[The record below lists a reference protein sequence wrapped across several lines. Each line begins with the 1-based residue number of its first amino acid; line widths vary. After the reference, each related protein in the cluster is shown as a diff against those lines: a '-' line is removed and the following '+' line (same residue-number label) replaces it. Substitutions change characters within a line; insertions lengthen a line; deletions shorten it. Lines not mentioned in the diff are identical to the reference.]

1 MQIASES
8 TVTGIAGKVGEMY
21 RARNSEQT
29 DFSAI
34 LSSVNSSISET
45 AKGSVKKTS
54 ISGTTNERT
63 TPEKNSTRAESRNA
77 DAKERNTEQ
86 PRSEDSKAS
95 VTRNERRSEGVK
107 TSGTEQKKNASDEK
121 DLRDVSACSEE
132 EVTEAVQEGT
142 GMTVGRSADSDPEIR
157 IAEISLQRSDISVN
171 ESVSVFESQL
181 ADITIAGVSEA
192 SGTAEEALVA
202 VDVQTET
209 DNSAEQ
215 VILPELYTAA
225 VEENEDGAE
234 PAESVSTK
242 AEPVSEFMAFLNASR
257 SANPLVKSVDQM
269 TPASA
274 VTASNGSP
282 VILHDNTQITAGTES
297 STELEE
303 SIAQTLQLNEEDKVS
318 DASSSETDVSSWSGR
333 AYAAADAATTVAT
346 AVATEAAADETLSD
360 TVLNRN
366 RMKLLNAEPKPD
378 VMNTATVAVMSEDA
392 LVEPDTL
399 ENSIGRMSFL
409 DGLKELN
416 RAAAATVRSDPGN
429 ISAASGMSG
438 SSPNVQ
444 SSLNPGM
451 NFAAQMQS
459 VVAGASAEISAARDS
474 VELEISGGSNTGGS
488 VGLASDKSLFS
499 EKLQELTE
507 IQKPVHMSRNYE
519 ENARQ
524 IAEKIN
530 IMLARNLKEAEMNLD
545 PTGLGKMKISLQM
558 SEEGVVRINMIVQ
571 QGETKDLVYESMN
584 RLREVMQ
591 QGGITLGESSVEH
604 QESWAQNSQN
614 GETSRANDQT
624 FGRINGSEHEDS
636 INVSVKVSDRAVD
649 YFA

>member
-34 LSSVNSSISET
+34 LNSVNSSISET

-54 ISGTTNERT
+54 ISGTTNGRT
-63 TPEKNSTRAESRNA
+63 APEKNSTRAESRNA

-95 VTRNERRSEGVK
+95 VTRNERRSEGLK

-121 DLRDVSACSEE
+121 DLRDVSECSEE

-181 ADITIAGVSEA
+181 ADITIAGVSET
-192 SGTAEEALVA
+192 SGTAEEALAA

-215 VILPELYTAA
+215 VIRPELYTAA

-242 AEPVSEFMAFLNASR
+242 AEPVSEFMAFLDASR

-274 VTASNGSP
+274 VTANNGSP
-282 VILHDNTQITAGTES
+282 VILQDNTQITAGTES

-303 SIAQTLQLNEEDKVS
+303 SIAQTLQLNEGDKVS
-318 DASSSETDVSSWSGR
+318 DVSSSETDVTSWSGR

-346 AVATEAAADETLSD
+346 AAAADETLSD

-438 SSPNVQ
+438 SSPNIQ
-444 SSLNPGM
+444 TALNPGM

-459 VVAGASAEISAARDS
+459 VVAGASAEISAAGDS

-499 EKLQELTE
+499 EKLQELAE
-507 IQKPVHMSRNYE
+507 IQKPVHMTRNYE

>member
-8 TVTGIAGKVGEMY
+8 TVTGSAGKVGEMY

-34 LSSVNSSISET
+34 LNSVNRSISET
-45 AKGSVKKTS
+45 ANGSVKKTS
-54 ISGTTNERT
+54 ISGTTNGRT
-63 TPEKNSTRAESRNA
+63 APEKNSTRAESRNA
-77 DAKERNTEQ
+77 DAKKRNTEQ

-107 TSGTEQKKNASDEK
+107 TSGTEQKKNASVEK
-121 DLRDVSACSEE
+121 DRRDVSESSVD

-192 SGTAEEALVA
+192 SGSAEEALAA

-209 DNSAEQ
+209 DNSAEP
-215 VILPELYTAA
+215 VIRPELYTAEA
-225 VEENEDGAE
+225 LENEADSE
-234 PAESVSTK
+234 Q
-242 AEPVSEFMAFLNASR
+242 AEPVSEFMAFLDASR

-269 TPASA
+269 TSASA
-274 VTASNGSP
+274 VTANNGSA
-282 VILHDNTQITAGTES
+282 VILQDNTQTTVATQS

-303 SIAQTLQLNEEDKVS
+303 SIAQTLQLNEGDQVS

-333 AYAAADAATTVAT
+333 AYAAADATTVA
-346 AVATEAAADETLSD
+346 ASAGETLSD
-360 TVLNRN
+360 PVLN

-392 LVEPDTL
+392 LVEPDTM
-399 ENSIGRMSFL
+399 ENSIGSMSFL

-429 ISAASGMSG
+429 ISAGSGMSG
-438 SSPNVQ
+438 SSPNIQ
-444 SSLNPGM
+444 TALNPGM

-459 VVAGASAEISAARDS
+459 VAAGTSAEISAARDS
-474 VELEISGGSNTGGS
+474 VEQEISGGSNTGGS

>member
-34 LSSVNSSISET
+34 LNSVNSSISET

-54 ISGTTNERT
+54 ISGTSSGRT
-63 TPEKNSTRAESRNA
+63 APEKNSTSAESRNA

-95 VTRNERRSEGVK
+95 VTRNERRSEGLK

-121 DLRDVSACSEE
+121 DLRDVSECSEE

-274 VTASNGSP
+274 VTANNGSP
-282 VILHDNTQITAGTES
+282 VILQGNTQITAGTES

-303 SIAQTLQLNEEDKVS
+303 SIAQTLQLNEVDKVS

-333 AYAAADAATTVAT
+333 AYAAADAATTVA
-346 AVATEAAADETLSD
+346 AAAGETLSD

-392 LVEPDTL
+392 MVEPDTL

-444 SSLNPGM
+444 TALNPGM

-459 VVAGASAEISAARDS
+459 VVTGASAEISSARDS

-507 IQKPVHMSRNYE
+507 IQKPVHMTRNYE

>member
-34 LSSVNSSISET
+34 LNSVNSSISET

-54 ISGTTNERT
+54 ISGTTNGRT
-63 TPEKNSTRAESRNA
+63 APEKNSTRAESRNA

-95 VTRNERRSEGVK
+95 VTRNERRSEGLK

-121 DLRDVSACSEE
+121 DLRDVSECSEE

-416 RAAAATVRSDPGN
+416 RADAATVRSDPGN
-429 ISAASGMSG
+429 ISAVSRMSG
-438 SSPNVQ
+438 GSLNVQ
-444 SSLNPGM
+444 TGINPGM

-459 VVAGASAEISAARDS
+459 SSAGASAEISSARDS
-474 VELEISGGSNTGGS
+474 VELEISGGSNSGGS

>member
-416 RAAAATVRSDPGN
+416 RADAATVRSDPGN
-429 ISAASGMSG
+429 ISAVSRMSG
-438 SSPNVQ
+438 GSLNVQ
-444 SSLNPGM
+444 TGINPGM

-459 VVAGASAEISAARDS
+459 SSAGASAEISSARDS
-474 VELEISGGSNTGGS
+474 VELEISGGSNSGGS

>member
-34 LSSVNSSISET
+34 LNSVNSSISET

-54 ISGTTNERT
+54 ISGTTNGRT
-63 TPEKNSTRAESRNA
+63 APEKNSTRAESRNA
-77 DAKERNTEQ
+77 DAKKRNTEQ

-121 DLRDVSACSEE
+121 DRRDVSESSVD

-192 SGTAEEALVA
+192 SGSAEEALAA

-209 DNSAEQ
+209 DNSAEP
-215 VILPELYTAA
+215 VIRPELYTAEA
-225 VEENEDGAE
+225 LENEADSE
-234 PAESVSTK
+234 Q
-242 AEPVSEFMAFLNASR
+242 AEPVSEFMAFLDASR

-269 TPASA
+269 TSASA
-274 VTASNGSP
+274 VTANNGSP
-282 VILHDNTQITAGTES
+282 VILQDNTQTTAATQS
-297 STELEE
+297 STELEG
-303 SIAQTLQLNEEDKVS
+303 SIAQTLQLNEGDQVS

-333 AYAAADAATTVAT
+333 AYAAADAATTVA
-346 AVATEAAADETLSD
+346 AAAGETLSD
-360 TVLNRN
+360 PVLNRN

-378 VMNTATVAVMSEDA
+378 VMNTSTVAVMSDDA
-392 LVEPDTL
+392 LVEPDTM

-429 ISAASGMSG
+429 ISAGSGVSG
-438 SSPNVQ
+438 SSPNIQ
-444 SSLNPGM
+444 TALNPGM

-459 VVAGASAEISAARDS
+459 VAAGASAEISAARDS
-474 VELEISGGSNTGGS
+474 VEQEISGGSNTGGS

>member
-34 LSSVNSSISET
+34 LNSVNSSISET

-54 ISGTTNERT
+54 ISGTSSGRT
-63 TPEKNSTRAESRNA
+63 APEKNSTSAESRNA

-95 VTRNERRSEGVK
+95 VTRNERRSEGLK

-121 DLRDVSACSEE
+121 DLRDVSECSEE

-234 PAESVSTK
+234 LAESVSTK

>member
-34 LSSVNSSISET
+34 LNSVNSSISET

-54 ISGTTNERT
+54 ISGTTNGRT
-63 TPEKNSTRAESRNA
+63 APEKNSTRAESPNA

-121 DLRDVSACSEE
+121 DRRDVSECSEE

-209 DNSAEQ
+209 DNSAEP
-215 VILPELYTAA
+215 VIRPELYTAA

-242 AEPVSEFMAFLNASR
+242 AEPVSEFMAFLDASR

-274 VTASNGSP
+274 VTSSNGSP

-346 AVATEAAADETLSD
+346 AAAADETLSD

-451 NFAAQMQS
+451 NFATQMQS
-459 VVAGASAEISAARDS
+459 VVAGASAEISSARDS

>member
-34 LSSVNSSISET
+34 LSSVNSSISKT
-45 AKGSVKKTS
+45 ANAGVKKTS
-54 ISGTTNERT
+54 ISGTLNGKTLSD
-63 TPEKNSTRAESRNA
+63 KNSTRADSRNA
-77 DAKERNTEQ
+77 DGRPGKTEK
-86 PRSEDSKAS
+86 PRSEDSKKAG
-95 VTRNERRSEGVK
+95 TRNEVLK
-107 TSGTEQKKNASDEK
+107 TSGTDQKKNASDKKNRCDDTE
-121 DLRDVSACSEE
+121 CSEAE
-132 EVTEAVQEGT
+132 GKEPMQEVT
-142 GMTVGRSADSDPEIR
+142 GMTVGKSVDSDPEIR
-157 IAEISLQRSDISVN
+157 IAEMSLQRSDTIVN
-171 ESVSVFESQL
+171 EQGSGFESQL
-181 ADITIAGVSEA
+181 ANIAGIGISDSA
-192 SGTAEEALVA
+192 DSAEEAELLA
-202 VDVQTET
+202 ET
-209 DNSAEQ
+209 ANSAEPIIQ
-215 VILPELYTAA
+215 PELYNA
-225 VEENEDGAE
+225 VAEENNEGSGTE
-234 PAESVSTK
+234 ESVSNSV
-242 AEPVSEFMAFLNASR
+242 EPASELMSFLEASR
-257 SANPLVKSVDQM
+257 SANPLVKGIDKM
-269 TPASA
+269 ASA
-274 VTASNGSP
+274 SSVIINNGSQM
-282 VILHDNTQITAGTES
+282 ILQDNTKTTAGAEY
-297 STELEE
+297 STEFEDP
-303 SIAQTLQLNEEDKVS
+303 IAQTEQIRAS
-318 DASSSETDVSSWSGR
+318 AGSSSETDASFWAGG
-333 AYAAADAATTVAT
+333 T
-346 AVATEAAADETLSD
+346 ASEVLSD
-360 TVLNRN
+360 TDLGRN
-366 RMKLLNAEPKPD
+366 RIKLLNAEPKPD

-416 RAAAATVRSDPGN
+416 RADAATVRSDPGN
-429 ISAASGMSG
+429 ISAVSRMSG
-438 SSPNVQ
+438 GSLNVQ
-444 SSLNPGM
+444 TGINPGM

-459 VVAGASAEISAARDS
+459 SSAGASAEISSARDS

>member
-34 LSSVNSSISET
+34 LNSVNSSISET

-86 PRSEDSKAS
+86 PRSSEDSKAS

-192 SGTAEEALVA
+192 SGTAEEALAA

-242 AEPVSEFMAFLNASR
+242 AEPVSEFMAFLDASR

-274 VTASNGSP
+274 VTANNGSP
-282 VILHDNTQITAGTES
+282 VILQGNTQITAGTES

-303 SIAQTLQLNEEDKVS
+303 SIAQTLQLNEVDKVS
-318 DASSSETDVSSWSGR
+318 DASSSETDVTSWSGR
-333 AYAAADAATTVAT
+333 AYAAADAATTVAN
-346 AVATEAAADETLSD
+346 AAAAGETLSD

-459 VVAGASAEISAARDS
+459 VVAGASAEISAAGDS

-499 EKLQELTE
+499 EKLQELAE
-507 IQKPVHMSRNYE
+507 IQKPVHMTRNYE

>member
-34 LSSVNSSISET
+34 LNSVNSSISET

-54 ISGTTNERT
+54 ISGTTNGRT
-63 TPEKNSTRAESRNA
+63 APEKNSTRAESRNA

-121 DLRDVSACSEE
+121 DRRDVSESSVD

-157 IAEISLQRSDISVN
+157 IAELSQQRSDISVN

-192 SGTAEEALVA
+192 SGTAEEALAA

-215 VILPELYTAA
+215 VIRPELYTAA

-242 AEPVSEFMAFLNASR
+242 AEPVSEFMAFLDASR
-257 SANPLVKSVDQM
+257 SANPLVKSLDQM
-269 TPASA
+269 TSASA
-274 VTASNGSP
+274 VTANNGSP
-282 VILHDNTQITAGTES
+282 VILQDNTQITAGTES

-303 SIAQTLQLNEEDKVS
+303 SIAQTLQLNEGDKVS

-333 AYAAADAATTVAT
+333 AYAAAG
-346 AVATEAAADETLSD
+346 ETPSD

-378 VMNTATVAVMSEDA
+378 VMNISTVAVMSEDA
-392 LVEPDTL
+392 LVEPDTM

-438 SSPNVQ
+438 SSPNIQ
-444 SSLNPGM
+444 TALNPGM

-474 VELEISGGSNTGGS
+474 VEQEISGGSNTGGS

-499 EKLQELTE
+499 EKLQELAE

-545 PTGLGKMKISLQM
+545 PTGLGKMKILLQM

-636 INVSVKVSDRAVD
+636 INVSVKVYDRAVD

>member
-34 LSSVNSSISET
+34 LNSVNSSISET

-54 ISGTTNERT
+54 ISGTSSGRT
-63 TPEKNSTRAESRNA
+63 APEKNSTSAESRNA

-95 VTRNERRSEGVK
+95 VTRNERRSEGLK

-121 DLRDVSACSEE
+121 DLRDVSECSEE

-282 VILHDNTQITAGTES
+282 VILHDNTQITAGIES

-346 AVATEAAADETLSD
+346 AVATAAAADETLSD

-366 RMKLLNAEPKPD
+366 RIKLLNAEPKPD

-438 SSPNVQ
+438 SSPNIQ
-444 SSLNPGM
+444 TALNPGM

-459 VVAGASAEISAARDS
+459 VVAGASAEISSARDS
-474 VELEISGGSNTGGS
+474 VELEISGGSNSGGS

-499 EKLQELTE
+499 EKLQELAE

>member
-34 LSSVNSSISET
+34 LNSVNSSISET

-360 TVLNRN
+360 TDLGRN
-366 RMKLLNAEPKPD
+366 RIKLLNAEPKPD

>member
-34 LSSVNSSISET
+34 LNSVNSSISET

-360 TVLNRN
+360 TDLGRN
-366 RMKLLNAEPKPD
+366 RIKLLNAEPKPD

-416 RAAAATVRSDPGN
+416 RADAATVRSDPGN
-429 ISAASGMSG
+429 ISAVSRMSG
-438 SSPNVQ
+438 GSLNVQ
-444 SSLNPGM
+444 TGINPGM

-459 VVAGASAEISAARDS
+459 SSAGASAEISSARDS
-474 VELEISGGSNTGGS
+474 VELEISGGSNSGGS

>member
-34 LSSVNSSISET
+34 LNSVNSSISET

-54 ISGTTNERT
+54 ISGTTNGRT
-63 TPEKNSTRAESRNA
+63 APEKNSTRAESRNA
-77 DAKERNTEQ
+77 DAKKRNTEQ

-121 DLRDVSACSEE
+121 DRRDVSESSVD

-181 ADITIAGVSEA
+181 ADITIAGVSDA
-192 SGTAEEALVA
+192 SGSAEEALAA
-202 VDVQTET
+202 VNVQTET
-209 DNSAEQ
+209 DNSAEP
-215 VILPELYTAA
+215 VIRPELYTAEA
-225 VEENEDGAE
+225 LENEADSE
-234 PAESVSTK
+234 Q
-242 AEPVSEFMAFLNASR
+242 AEPVSEFMAFLDASR

-269 TPASA
+269 TSASA
-274 VTASNGSP
+274 VTANNGSA
-282 VILHDNTQITAGTES
+282 VILQDNTQTTVATQS
-297 STELEE
+297 STELKE
-303 SIAQTLQLNEEDKVS
+303 SIAQTLQLNEGDQVS

-333 AYAAADAATTVAT
+333 AYAAADAATTVV
-346 AVATEAAADETLSD
+346 AVAGETLSD
-360 TVLNRN
+360 PVLNRN

-392 LVEPDTL
+392 LVEPDTV

-429 ISAASGMSG
+429 ISAGSGMSG

-459 VVAGASAEISAARDS
+459 VAAGTSAEISAARDS
-474 VELEISGGSNTGGS
+474 VEQEISGGSNTGGS

>member
-34 LSSVNSSISET
+34 LNSVNSSISET

-54 ISGTTNERT
+54 ISGTSSGRT
-63 TPEKNSTRAESRNA
+63 APEKNSTRAESRNA

-121 DLRDVSACSEE
+121 DLRDVSECSEE

-192 SGTAEEALVA
+192 SGTAEEALAA

-303 SIAQTLQLNEEDKVS
+303 SIAQTLQLNEGDKVS

>member
-34 LSSVNSSISET
+34 LNSVNSSISET

-54 ISGTTNERT
+54 ISGTTNGRT
-63 TPEKNSTRAESRNA
+63 APEKNSTRAESRNA
-77 DAKERNTEQ
+77 DAKKRNTEQ

-121 DLRDVSACSEE
+121 DRRDVSESSVD

-192 SGTAEEALVA
+192 SGSAEEALAA

-209 DNSAEQ
+209 DNSAEP
-215 VILPELYTAA
+215 VIRPELYTAEA
-225 VEENEDGAE
+225 LENEADSE
-234 PAESVSTK
+234 Q
-242 AEPVSEFMAFLNASR
+242 AEPVSEFMAFLDASR

-269 TPASA
+269 TSASA
-274 VTASNGSP
+274 VTANNGSP
-282 VILHDNTQITAGTES
+282 VILQDNTQTTVATQS

-303 SIAQTLQLNEEDKVS
+303 SIAQTLQLNEGDQVS

-346 AVATEAAADETLSD
+346 AAGETLAD
-360 TVLNRN
+360 PVLNRN

-378 VMNTATVAVMSEDA
+378 VMNTSTVAVMSEDA
-392 LVEPDTL
+392 LVEPDTM

-429 ISAASGMSG
+429 ISAGSGVSG
-438 SSPNVQ
+438 SSPNIQ
-444 SSLNPGM
+444 TALNPGM

-459 VVAGASAEISAARDS
+459 VDAGTSAEISAARDS
-474 VELEISGGSNTGGS
+474 VEQEISGGSNTGGS

-499 EKLQELTE
+499 EKLQELAE

>member
-34 LSSVNSSISET
+34 LNSVNSSISET

-54 ISGTTNERT
+54 ISGTTNGRT
-63 TPEKNSTRAESRNA
+63 APEKNSTRAESPNA
-77 DAKERNTEQ
+77 DVKERNTEQ

-95 VTRNERRSEGVK
+95 VTRNERRSEGLK

-121 DLRDVSACSEE
+121 DLRDVSECSEE

-459 VVAGASAEISAARDS
+459 VVAGASAEISSARDS

>member
-34 LSSVNSSISET
+34 LNSVNSSISET

-54 ISGTTNERT
+54 ISGTSSGRT
-63 TPEKNSTRAESRNA
+63 APEKNSTSAESRNA

-95 VTRNERRSEGVK
+95 VTRNERRSEGLK

-121 DLRDVSACSEE
+121 DLRDVSECSEE

-499 EKLQELTE
+499 EKLQELAE

>member
-34 LSSVNSSISET
+34 LNSVNSSISET

-54 ISGTTNERT
+54 ISGTTNGRT
-63 TPEKNSTRAESRNA
+63 APEKNSTRAESRNA

-95 VTRNERRSEGVK
+95 VTRNERRSEGLK

-121 DLRDVSACSEE
+121 DLRDVSECSEE

-366 RMKLLNAEPKPD
+366 RMKLLNAEPRPD